1 MPVETGRPDNHR
13 IMTARTYQNSGGYA
27 AVASP
32 VRSALT
38 CQSRAAAASS

>member
-13 IMTARTYQNSGGYA
+13 IMTARTYQNAGYA
-27 AVASP
+27 GVASP
-32 VRSALT
+32 VRSVLT